1 MKKFVNCLIFILGYG
16 YIIEIIIWPFCLLN
30 GWEKFKQDVLIKIV
44 LYLLLT
50 IWLYLKEKNEKKGV
64 R

>member
-30 GWEKFKQDVLIKIV
+30 GWEKFK
-44 LYLLLT
+44 
-50 IWLYLKEKNEKKGV
+50 
-64 R
+64 